1 MGCKGL
7 SLNQGVLHAESVIVV
22 QPVPVVTA
30 CGAHALVSGWESGL
44 LCFCESHTILLVK
57 ESGRTLPKCIRGD
70 LWPGGRYLSGGVS
83 CPQNH
88 NDIRF
93 LRGEPF

>member
-1 MGCKGL
+1 MRWLAAVNPDFFASAK
-7 SLNQGVLHAESVIVV
+7 VI
-22 QPVPVVTA
+22 
-30 CGAHALVSGWESGL
+30 
-44 LCFCESHTILLVK
+44 TILLVK
-57 ESGRTLPKCIRGD
+57 ESGGTLPKRIRGE
-70 LWPGGRYLSGGVS
+70 LQPGGRYLSGGVS